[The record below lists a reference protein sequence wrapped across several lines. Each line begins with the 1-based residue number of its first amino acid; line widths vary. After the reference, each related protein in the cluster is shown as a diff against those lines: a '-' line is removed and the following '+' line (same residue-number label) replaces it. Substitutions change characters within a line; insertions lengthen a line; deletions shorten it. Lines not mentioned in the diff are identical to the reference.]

1 MNSSEN
7 EGVVKRVSFTIVK
20 SSISGEPDLPDY
32 ITYGLLCKDNKS
44 GQELFV
50 KDISVNMQLVEK
62 MRQIFDKQQPA
73 LVHCFDVIED
83 FLASE
88 Y

>member
-1 MNSSEN
+1 MNN
-7 EGVVKRVSFTIVK
+7 LNKEGAVKRVSFTIVK
-20 SSISGEPDLPDY
+20 SSICGEPDLPDY
-32 ITYGLLCKDNKS
+32 ITYGLLCRDNRS

-62 MRQIFDKQQPA
+62 MRGIFDKEQPA
-73 LVHCFDVIED
+73 IIHCFDVIED